1 MILTS
6 LNNARIKEV
15 KNLRESSAR
24 RASGFFIIEG
34 YKELSMAIEA
44 GIDITSFYFCPEF
57 LGNDIHGQL
66 FARIRGTKAA
76 ILEVSKDV
84 YEKIAYGHRREGLL
98 AVAKKPHAILSAIR
112 CKKVPFVV
120 IAEHIEKPG
129 NLGALV
135 RTADGAGADLVIAA
149 DSVTDTYN
157 PNAVRSS
164 VGAVFTIPVVNTTS
178 EEALGWL
185 KKNDIKIIAA
195 LVEAKTI
202 YTDIDFKKPFAIV
215 FGSEDKGLSAV
226 WRDNADYRVRIP
238 MAGKADS
245 LNVSASAAVLLF
257 EAVRQRSI

>member
-6 LNNARIKEV
+6 INNPRIKEV
-15 KNLRESSAR
+15 KNLRESVAR

-34 YKELSMAIEA
+34 CRELSLALEA
-44 GIDITSFYFCPEF
+44 GIAITSFYFCPEF

-66 FARIRGTKAA
+66 LARIRNTKVA
-76 ILEVSKDV
+76 IFEVSKQV
-84 YEKIAYGHRREGLL
+84 YEKIAYGNRREGLL
-98 AVAKKPHAILSAIR
+98 AVAKRPHLNLSETR
-112 CKKVPFVV
+112 CKAVPFVV

-135 RTADGAGADLVIAA
+135 RTADGAGADMVIAA

-164 VGAVFTIPVVNTTS
+164 RGAVFTIPVVNTSS
-178 EEALGWL
+178 EEALRWL
-185 KKNDIKIIAA
+185 KKNNIKIIAA
-195 LVEAKTI
+195 LIEAETV

-215 FGSEDKGLSAV
+215 LGSEDKGLSAL
-226 WRDNADYRVRIP
+226 WKDNADYRVRIP

-245 LNVSASAAVLLF
+245 LNVSASAAIVLF